1 MAEDRLIL
9 DEEETRTR
17 EEDHPRDDGHTAGGG
32 SLGHD
37 QPDDVVRDTRNRN
50 ATGSPDDPPSLA
62 SDSQGEL
69 RRGPAKAPG
78 RNATGAEADPVMP
91 KDDATL
97 KTKI

>member
-9 DEEETRTR
+9 DEDTRTR
-17 EEDHPRDDGHTAGGG
+17 EEDRPRDDGHTAGGG
-32 SLGHD
+32 SLGHG

-50 ATGSPDDPPSLA
+50 ATGSPDDP
-62 SDSQGEL
+62 
-69 RRGPAKAPG
+69 
-78 RNATGAEADPVMP
+78 VMP